1 MKITVAQAIV
11 KCLDEEGITCAFG
24 ITGSHYLALFNALKD
39 SKTEFISVKHEGAAS
54 LMALNYAKFAQKPAL
69 ILGTAGPGAINLL
82 AGIAEMY
89 KANIPCFVLT
99 PIVPTYLWGRN
110 SFQEDSGIGN
120 TYSISGI
127 MKEVTKK
134 TITALDPE
142 NVPLYIRDL
151 CRCSSYGRKGPV
163 HLLVPTDH
171 FEKQINF
178 SCIPKYEYRCTDSA
192 KVETKQICKIVE
204 ELRSSSKPLLLIGH
218 RCWYPNVSD
227 KLQELFEKFGIPVI
241 VTASAKGLIDEF
253 SPFFGGVL
261 DLYGHRSAEVLIK
274 ESDVI
279 VAIGED
285 FGEFATLK
293 FDPDLFTG
301 KKLIQVDVDGN
312 DIGRNYPVFLA
323 TTGDLGEI
331 LSAITIELG
340 KVISKKY
347 FAEDLKDKIALENK
361 ANIAEMNDSAT
372 PLKPQRVFKEIS
384 ELLPLDSIA
393 FCDIGAN
400 GYFSLRNLKIQKN
413 AYSITMCNYTMGQA
427 IAGCI
432 GGKKAFPGKMVFS
445 ISGDGAFLM
454 HGMEIAT
461 AQQYKIPIIWVIFF
475 ENRYNVVEW
484 AQKLIYGNLEYCTS
498 IFMPDL
504 KKFSEAFGVNYF
516 KATDIISIHSS
527 FKSAIA
533 SYESDK
539 ISSIIQIDYD
549 KDEMLPLK
557 PRTVKFIQDIKNLE
571 DFKPT
576 SALMKALNKVI
587 QEKV

>member
-1 MKITVAQAIV
+1 MKITAAQAIV
-11 KCLDEEGITCAFG
+11 RCLEEEGIECAFG
-24 ITGSHYLALFNALKD
+24 ISGSHYLAFFNALKD
-39 SKTEFISVKHEGAAS
+39 SRIEFISVKHEGAAS

-69 ILGTAGPGAINLL
+69 ILGTAGPGAMNLL

-120 TYSISGI
+120 TYSVSSV

-134 TITALDPE
+134 TITAVDSE
-142 NVPLYIRDL
+142 NIPLYIRDL
-151 CRCSSYGRKGPV
+151 CRNSLYGRKGPV

-171 FEKQINF
+171 FEKRINF
-178 SCIPKYEYRCTDSA
+178 SRIPKTEYRCTESV
-192 KVETKQICKIVE
+192 KVETKQISKIVE
-204 ELRSSSKPLLLIGH
+204 ELKNSAKPLLLIGQ
-218 RCWYPNVSD
+218 RCWYPNISD

-274 ESDVI
+274 ESDAI

-301 KKLIQVDVDGN
+301 KKLIQVDVDGY

-331 LSAITIELG
+331 LSRINLEMG

-347 FAEDLKDKIALENK
+347 YTEDVKEKIALENK
-361 ANIAEMNDSAT
+361 ANIAEMNDSTT

-384 ELLPLDSIA
+384 ELLPLESIV
-393 FCDIGAN
+393 FSDIGAN
-400 GYFSLRNLKIQKN
+400 GYFSLRNLKTRKN

-432 GGKKAFPGKMVFS
+432 GGKKALPSKMVFS

-461 AQQYKIPIIWVIFF
+461 AQQYKIPIIWVIFV

-498 IFMPDL
+498 LYMPDL

-516 KATDIISIHSS
+516 KAADVTSIQPS
-527 FKSAIA
+527 FEGAIA
-533 SYESDK
+533 FYKNERS
-539 ISSIIQIDYD
+539 SSIIEINYD

-576 SALMKALNKVI
+576 SALMKALNKVF

>member
-11 KCLDEEGITCAFG
+11 KCLEEEGVECAFG
-24 ITGSHYLALFNALKD
+24 ITGSHYLAFFNALRG
-39 SKTEFISVKHEGAAS
+39 SRIEFISVKHEGAAS

-69 ILGTAGPGAINLL
+69 ILGTAGPGAMNLL
-82 AGIAEMY
+82 AGIAEMH

-120 TYSISGI
+120 TYSISSI

-134 TITALDPE
+134 TITAIDPE
-142 NVPLYIRDL
+142 NIPFHIRDL

-171 FEKQINF
+171 FEKQIDF
-178 SCIPKYEYRCTDSA
+178 SSISMKEYRCTESVRA
-192 KVETKQICKIVE
+192 ETKQIFKIVE
-204 ELRSSSKPLLLIGH
+204 ELKNSTKPLLLIGQ
-218 RCWYPNVSD
+218 RCWCPDVSD
-227 KLQELFEKFGIPVI
+227 KVQELFETFGIPVI
-241 VTASAKGLIDEF
+241 VTASAKGLVDEF

-261 DLYGHRSAEVLIK
+261 DLYGHRSAEVLVK
-274 ESDVI
+274 ESDTI

-293 FDPDLFTG
+293 FDPDLFSG
-301 KKLIQVDVDGN
+301 KKLIQVDIDGY
-312 DIGRNYPVFLA
+312 DIARNYPVFLA

-331 LSAITIELG
+331 LSRITVEMG
-340 KVISKKY
+340 KVVTKKY
-347 FAEDLKDKIALENK
+347 FGEDVKEKIALDNK
-361 ANIAEMNDSAT
+361 ASIAEMNDSAT
-372 PLKPQRVFKEIS
+372 PLRPQRVFKEIS
-384 ELLPLDSIA
+384 EILPLNSMV

-400 GYFSLRNLKIQKN
+400 GYFSLRNLKTRKN
-413 AYSITMCNYTMGQA
+413 AYSITMSNYTLGQA
-427 IAGCI
+427 IAGCL
-432 GGKKAFPGKMVFS
+432 GGKKAFPSKMVFS

-461 AQQYKIPIIWVIFF
+461 ARQYALPVIWVIFV

-484 AQKLIYGNLEYCTS
+484 AQKLIYGDLGYCTS
-498 IFMPDL
+498 FFMPDL
-504 KKFSEAFGVNYF
+504 RLFSESFGIHYF
-516 KATDIISIHSS
+516 KAIDVASIRSS
-527 FKSAIA
+527 FKEAITY
-533 SYESDK
+533 YENEKS
-539 ISSIIQIDYD
+539 SSIIEINYD
-549 KDEMLPLK
+549 KEEMLPLK

-576 SALMKALNKVI
+576 SALMKALKKVF